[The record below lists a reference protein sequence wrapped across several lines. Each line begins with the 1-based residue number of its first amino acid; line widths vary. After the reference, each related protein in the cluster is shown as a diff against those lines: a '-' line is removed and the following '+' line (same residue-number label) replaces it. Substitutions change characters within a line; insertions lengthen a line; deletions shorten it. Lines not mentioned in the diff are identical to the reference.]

1 MKGLLIKEMYLLKKD
16 CVGYILAIAA
26 FIILALMGNDSA
38 IVAIWPGT
46 MTAMI
51 PVALLSNDE
60 RSKWNLYC
68 GTLPYTKAQLVSAKY
83 LSGLFMQIITLLLSG
98 MTQAFIMTQKS
109 SVRLDLWLMQ
119 MTVAVIIPLVLSSI
133 SYPLIFRFGAEKG
146 QIIYAL
152 IIGLICALLIPLI
165 MAAPWLIAQ
174 QSPSIASKAVC
185 CLIAV
190 AMYALSWCLS
200 IALYK
205 KREIA

>member
-1 MKGLLIKEMYLLKKD
+1 MKGLLIKEMYLVKKD
-16 CVGYILAIAA
+16 CMGYMLAIAV
-26 FIILALMGNDSA
+26 FIILALMGNDSTFVV
-38 IVAIWPGT
+38 IYPGI
-46 MTAMI
+46 MTALI
-51 PVALLSNDE
+51 PVKLLDNDE

-83 LSGLFMQIITLLLSG
+83 LSGLFMQITALLLSG
-98 MTQAFIMTQKS
+98 MTQAFIMTQKT

-119 MTVAVIIPLVLSSI
+119 MTVAVITPLVLSSV

-146 QIIYAL
+146 QIIFAL
-152 IIGLICALLIPLI
+152 IMGLICALLIPLV

-174 QSPSIASKAVC
+174 QSPSIASMAVC

-190 AMYALSWCLS
+190 AMYALSWYVS
-200 IALYK
+200 IALYR